1 MDGGLFILLLIVFSF
16 VLFLFQR
23 SEPKKRRVV
32 LLIMLPLAELL
43 RRYVWYRGVHTE
55 AWAALIVAV
64 LLNAGFWLFIGRY
77 NPVSSS
83 DQIKV
88 YGLDD

>member
-1 MDGGLFILLLIVFSF
+1 MDGSVFILLLVIISF

-23 SEPKKRRVV
+23 SEPKKRRIV
-32 LLIMLPLAELL
+32 LLIMLPLAVLL
-43 RRYVWYRGVHTE
+43 RNYVWYRDVHTE
-55 AWAALIVAV
+55 AWAALILAL
-64 LLNAGFWLFIGRY
+64 LLNGFFWLFIGRY
-77 NPVSSS
+77 NPVTSS